1 MAKALPP
8 QPHIDWLKKTAKERL
23 AGLRTRDA
31 SAKLHQAQLA
41 VANDY
46 GFPSWRALKARVDA
60 LSLDGQIIAAA
71 KEGRADELD
80 RLLALNPQKI
90 TVTGSQW
97 NRPLLHIAA
106 AEGHL
111 DCVNVLLRRGFDIAT
126 RDKFDNATAL
136 HWAAQFGTVEVVER
150 LIDAGADVDGEGDDH
165 QIGVI
170 GWATCFK
177 HVRTEAADYLLARG
191 AKPTIFSAVSLN
203 RADLVRKLVSDD
215 PKLLHVRKMSR
226 FEHHRTPLHLA
237 VLKNR
242 PKMVKLLLELGADAS
257 AKDSS
262 GYTPLSLATPKTNEA
277 IAATLIAAGADP
289 NERSANRFEKAV
301 PILAVRN
308 MAAAI
313 GYYVDKLGFEK
324 KWEWG
329 DPPDFASVRRDQV
342 DLFLSVEPQGGPR
355 TWMSIFVQDVDAL
368 YETYKKTGAIIR
380 KPPADYPW
388 GVREMTIEDLDGHC
402 LRMGGDGGGENRSD
416 DTAELNEDP
425 GD

>member
-136 HWAAQFGTVEVVER
+136 HWAAQFGTVEVIKR
-150 LIDAGADVDGEGDDH
+150 LIDAGADVDGEGDEH
-165 QIGVI
+165 QIGAI

-177 HVRTEAADYLLARG
+177 HVRTEAANYLIARG

-203 RADLVRKLVSDD
+203 RADLVRELVADD
-215 PKLLHVRKMSR
+215 PKLLRVQKMSR

-242 PKMVKLLLELGADAS
+242 PQMVELLLELGADPT
-257 AKDSS
+257 AKDGR
-262 GYTPLSLATPKTNEA
+262 GYTPLGLATAKTKPA
-277 IAATLIAAGADP
+277 IIAALIAAGASP
-289 NERSANRFEKAV
+289 KEQIANRFEL
-301 PILAVRN
+301 I
-308 MAAAI
+308 
-313 GYYVDKLGFEK
+313 
-324 KWEWG
+324 
-329 DPPDFASVRRDQV
+329 
-342 DLFLSVEPQGGPR
+342 
-355 TWMSIFVQDVDAL
+355 
-368 YETYKKTGAIIR
+368 
-380 KPPADYPW
+380 
-388 GVREMTIEDLDGHC
+388 
-402 LRMGGDGGGENRSD
+402 
-416 DTAELNEDP
+416 
-425 GD
+425 